1 MQKEMLQLVE
11 LVKNPDSY
19 FLIDVRDP
27 EDFEKYHVTHTINIP
42 LIQLPQRLTEI
53 PKDRIPV
60 TICGKGGGRSTEG
73 ALLLRQKG
81 FTDAL
86 WLEGG
91 TTGWI
96 NSQVNAM

>member
-1 MQKEMLQLVE
+1 MQKEMLKIVE

-27 EDFEKYHVTHTINIP
+27 EDFEQYHVTHAINIP
-42 LIQLPQRLTEI
+42 LIQLLHRLTEI
-53 PKDRIPV
+53 PKDQISV

-96 NSQVNAM
+96 NSQANTV